1 MDKVVTKKCFGCK
14 QPFRVEELIAYTPLT
29 AKISHNYCRACLK
42 EKQAREN
49 FSNKICE
56 IFGVKTPGPRIW
68 TERKR
73 LIDKYGYTDNIIID
87 CLEYIYNVL
96 KKKKVS
102 ESLYAI
108 TPNVVSD
115 MINWK
120 NSQMYIAEDI
130 IKASET
136 QYITHLV
143 QIKENTT
150 SNKTNWDSDEWLNI
164 D

>member
-1 MDKVVTKKCFGCK
+1 MAQRKVKQCFGCK
-14 QPFRVEELIAYTPLT
+14 QQFRVEELVDYAPLT
-29 AKISHNYCRACLK
+29 AKITHSYCRACLK
-42 EKQAREN
+42 EKQDRDN
-49 FSNKICE
+49 FSNKVCQ
-56 IFGVKTPGPRIW
+56 IFGIKTPGPRIW

-73 LIDKYGYTDNIIID
+73 LIEKYGYTDNIIIN

-108 TPNVVSD
+108 TPNIVSD

-120 NSQMYIAEDI
+120 NGQMYIAEDI
-130 IKASET
+130 VKAAET
-136 QYITHLV
+136 KFVTHLV
-143 QIKENTT
+143 KIKENTT
-150 SNKTNWDSDEWLNI
+150 SNKTNWDSDDWLNI